1 METNSQIAKTAVK
14 PAERTNH
21 VTEYYFSR
29 KRKEIEHMKESG
41 LDVIELGIGSPD
53 RPPSGNVIEALH
65 SNALK
70 PGNHGYQSYTGIQAL
85 RAGFSVWYK
94 KYFNVE
100 LDPSGEI
107 LPLIGSKEGIMH
119 ISMAF
124 INDGDEVLV
133 PDPGYPAYAAATKL
147 AGGNV
152 RYYDLTEENGW
163 LPDLDRIEAGGVENV
178 KIMWINYPHM
188 PTGKRA
194 SKNDFCNLVAFAR
207 KHNILLCNDNPYSF
221 ILNNEYLSILSVE
234 GAKDIALEM
243 NSLSKSHNMAG
254 WRIGMVAGNKEYI
267 NAILKVKSNMDSG
280 MFQPMQAAAAEALN
294 APDEWYD
301 VVNEAYKK
309 RRKVAEE
316 IMASLGCRFDEKQS
330 GLFLWGKIPSY
341 YQNSEELTELLLHKA
356 NVFITPGFIFGKN
369 GNNYIRI
376 SLCATEEVLNNA
388 LNRIKTVIN

>member
-1 METNSQIAKTAVK
+1 MEEKINTGKIAVK

-21 VTEYYFSR
+21 VSEYYFST
-29 KRKEIEHMKESG
+29 KRKEIEQMKESG

-53 RPPSGNVIEALH
+53 RPPSDAVIETLY

-70 PGNHGYQSYTGIQAL
+70 PVNHGYQSYTGIQAL
-85 RAGFSVWYK
+85 RAGFSDWYK

-133 PDPGYPAYAAATKL
+133 PDPGYPAYAAATRL
-147 AGGNV
+147 AGGRV
-152 RYYDLTEENGW
+152 RYYDLTQENDW
-163 LPDLDRIEAGGVENV
+163 LPDLNSIESEGVENV

-194 SKNDFCNLVAFAR
+194 SKIDFSNLVAFACR
-207 KHNILLCNDNPYSF
+207 HNILLCNDNPYSF
-221 ILNNEYLSILSVE
+221 ILNNDYLSILSVE
-234 GAKDIALEM
+234 GSKDIALEM

-267 NAILKVKSNMDSG
+267 SAVLKVKSNMDSG
-280 MFQPMQAAAAEALN
+280 MFQPLQAAAAEALN

-301 VVNEAYKK
+301 AVNEAYRK

-316 IMASLGCRFDEKQS
+316 IMISLGCRFDEKQS
-330 GLFLWGKIPSY
+330 GLFLWGRIPEFY
-341 YQNSEELTELLLHKA
+341 NNSEDLTEFLLHKA

-369 GNNYIRI
+369 GNNYVRI
-376 SLCATEEVLNNA
+376 SLCATEEVLNKA

>member
-1 METNSQIAKTAVK
+1 MEENIAVSKTAVK
-14 PAERTNH
+14 PAERTKH
-21 VTEYYFSR
+21 ISEYYFSR
-29 KRKEIEHMKESG
+29 KRKEIEQMKESG

-53 RPPSGNVIEALH
+53 RPPSDNVIETLH

-85 RAGFSVWYK
+85 RAGFSNWYRR
-94 KYFNVE
+94 YFNVE

-133 PDPGYPAYAAATKL
+133 PDPGYPAYAAATRL
-147 AGGNV
+147 AGGIV
-152 RYYDLTEENGW
+152 RCYDLTEENDW
-163 LPDLDRIEAGGVENV
+163 LPDIEKIESQGVENV
-178 KIMWINYPHM
+178 KVMWINYPHM

-194 SKNDFCNLVAFAR
+194 SKNDLCKMVAFAR

-221 ILNNEYLSILSVE
+221 ILNNDYVSILSVA
-234 GAKDIALEM
+234 GSMDIAIEM

-280 MFQPMQAAAAEALN
+280 MFQPLQAAAAEALN
-294 APDEWYD
+294 APEEWYET
-301 VVNEAYKK
+301 VNTAYRK

-316 IMASLGCRFDEKQS
+316 IMITLGCRYDEKQS
-330 GLFLWGKIPSY
+330 GLFLWGKIPDCY
-341 YQNSEELTELLLHKA
+341 NNSEELTEFLLHKA

-369 GNNYIRI
+369 GDNYIRI
-376 SLCATEEVLNNA
+376 SLCATEDVLTNA
-388 LNRIKTVIN
+388 LNRIKTIIN